1 MINTLDIGK
10 YIHSVLTDA
19 SSGITCK
26 CNPLVADNDTK
37 YPFIV
42 YRRMNLVSSTC
53 KDGVFQDEVV
63 MEIIVVSNKYSESV
77 DIATKIRKRLERQR
91 VIYND
96 LEINDG
102 NIIMATEEFSNNA
115 YVQRMQFEFK
125 VKNN

>member
-53 KDGVFQDEVV
+53 KDGVYEDEVV
-63 MEIIVVSNKYSESV
+63 MEIIVVSNKYSETV
-77 DIATKIRKRLERQR
+77 EIATKIRKRLERQR
-91 VIYND
+91 VIFDN

-102 NIIMATEEFSNNA
+102 NIIMATEEFTSNA
-115 YVQRMQFEFK
+115 YVQRMQFQFK

>member
-53 KDGVFQDEVV
+53 QDGVFQDEVV

>member
-53 KDGVFQDEVV
+53 KDGVFQDDVV

-77 DIATKIRKRLERQR
+77 EIATKIRKRLERQR

>member
-53 KDGVFQDEVV
+53 KDGVYEDEVV
-63 MEIIVVSNKYSESV
+63 MEIIVVSSKYSETIDV
-77 DIATKIRKRLERQR
+77 ATKIRKRLERQR
-91 VIYND
+91 VIFDN

-102 NIIMATEEFSNNA
+102 NIIMATEEFTNNA
-115 YVQRMQFEFK
+115 YVQRMQFQFK

>member
-77 DIATKIRKRLERQR
+77 EIATKIRKRLERQR

>member
-10 YIHSVLTDA
+10 YIYSTLTDA

-26 CNPLVADNDTK
+26 CTPLVADNDTK

-53 KDGVFQDEVV
+53 KDGVYEDEVV
-63 MEIIVVSNKYSESV
+63 MEIIVVSNKYSETIDV
-77 DIATKIRKRLERQR
+77 ATKIRKRLERQR
-91 VIYND
+91 FIYDN

-102 NIIMATEEFSNNA
+102 NIIMATEEFTSNA
-115 YVQRMQFEFK
+115 YVQRMQFQFK

>member
-53 KDGVFQDEVV
+53 KDGVFQDDVV

>member
-10 YIHSVLTDA
+10 YIYSTLTDA

-53 KDGVFQDEVV
+53 KDGVYEDEVV
-63 MEIIVVSNKYSESV
+63 MEIIVVSNKYSETV
-77 DIATKIRKRLERQR
+77 EIATKIRKRLERQR
-91 VIYND
+91 FIYDN

-102 NIIMATEEFSNNA
+102 NIIMATEEFTNNA
-115 YVQRMQFEFK
+115 YVQRMQFQFK